1 MAETTFDK
9 LNLRSSPA
17 GRAIAQ
23 PMDNDLVEM
32 LYHHVTIER
41 NASAQYFAMSIWFA
55 ERDLSGFSAFFKQ
68 ESFDEHEHATNFA
81 NYLVA
86 RGQTVVLHE
95 LNAPKQKWDLIEEV
109 IADSFQMEADVT
121 TSLHQIYSSAEM
133 SSDTRTNVFL
143 DPIID
148 SQTKSED
155 TFAHILSRVKFANN
169 HPSAILIID
178 NELVV
183 KK

>member
-1 MAETTFDK
+1 MAETTLK
-9 LNLRSSPA
+9 NLTIKESPA

-23 PMDNDLVEM
+23 PMDKVLVEM

-55 ERDLSGFSAFFKQ
+55 ERDLNGFSEFFKQ

-86 RGQTVVLHE
+86 RGQTVILDD
-95 LNAPKQKWDLIEEV
+95 LKAPNQEWDSIEEV
-109 IADSFQMEADVT
+109 IANSFQMEADVT
-121 TSLHQIYSSAEM
+121 TSIHQIYSTAEI

-143 DPIID
+143 DPIIE

-155 TFAHILSRVKFANN
+155 SFAHLLSRVKFANKQ
-169 HPSAILIID
+169 PSALLIID
-178 NELVV
+178 NELII